1 MGEYFL
7 KSRRKFFRDR
17 KRVSAGRERG
27 ADVGTGALRAAPG
40 EVQHRTARSQRCLR
54 ERAPRTA
61 VPGRAGLGPQRG
73 SLREGHFCNA
83 GIASG
88 PFPAPGRAGSG
99 SRRREREGNEG
110 AGGGRAA
117 PQPPAPLGAALGRAG
132 EVGAAARLCGSGR
145 VCIGLGRGEAARST
159 PHPRPLLSPVGGGPG
174 GERGPDIWGRGR
186 ARPPRVAVGARLP
199 ARHWRRGAGEGGGC
213 SPRPRGRAGWG
224 PACWRW
230 LLVHWRMRGGRG
242 AGSGGAGGA
251 RAAGGGVSANRVG
264 GFSTEGE
271 RKVCGAGGEGAA
283 KRAGPGAGPAAAAL
297 GRGAAAGGPP
307 LDFCRGGGIAPS
319 FSSPQG

>member
-7 KSRRKFFRDR
+7 KSRRKFFGDR

-159 PHPRPLLSPVGGGPG
+159 PTPGPSSPRWEGARGASAARIFGGG
-174 GERGPDIWGRGR
+174 GERGPPASRWGPGCRLGIGGEAPGKGEAAAPGPAGGRGGG
-186 ARPPRVAVGARLP
+186 RPAGA
-199 ARHWRRGAGEGGGC
+199 GCSCIGGCGEGGGQE
-213 SPRPRGRAGWG
+213 
-224 PACWRW
+224 
-230 LLVHWRMRGGRG
+230 
-242 AGSGGAGGA
+242 AGGQGEPE
-251 RAAGGGVSANRVG
+251 RPEGG
-264 GFSTEGE
+264 
-271 RKVCGAGGEGAA
+271 
-283 KRAGPGAGPAAAAL
+283 
-297 GRGAAAGGPP
+297 
-307 LDFCRGGGIAPS
+307 
-319 FSSPQG
+319 SP